1 MKQIDVDKLTRSFR
15 ERRKEADP
23 KARQVLDE
31 FLRLAR
37 ELPADSKKWL
47 EIASLDQSWR
57 DTLSDSQMIKYLRAL
72 HPNRATRSSKSER

>member
-1 MKQIDVDKLTRSFR
+1 MKQIDLDKLTRSFR

-37 ELPADSKKWL
+37 DLPGDSKLWN

-57 DTLSDSQMIKYLRAL
+57 DTLSDSEVIKYLRAL
-72 HPNRATRSSKSER
+72 YPNRAVRKSRS